1 MITIKTIAN
10 RQLTQYNSDDKNINV
25 TKYDFIKE
33 LFEKV
38 YTNKTITVNK
48 ESVIIKQNGDT
59 KRIDFKI
66 EDIILNKKH
75 EVYLAMS
82 PRELRLQLR
91 TYVVDRE
98 IIPGDIVTL
107 YIEYEEKENNY
118 NLKIKSETIY
128 KYVLERKTVTDNR
141 YRVFIDLPESANNA
155 GITVTKN
162 TEEYLKKFGVVKINE
177 KIPFGKGEKI
187 VMFDG
192 YNFNN
197 CNTKYI
203 GIPYDFNLTPDCF
216 NEIEEIL

>member
-1 MITIKTIAN
+1 LQLVKTIAN

-25 TKYDFIKE
+25 TKYDFIQE
-33 LFEKV
+33 LFEEV
-38 YTNKTITVNK
+38 YNNPSITINNELV
-48 ESVIIKQNGDT
+48 EIKQNGDT
-59 KRIDFKI
+59 RRINFLI
-66 EDIILNKKH
+66 EDIILNKRY
-75 EVYLAMS
+75 EVYFARS

-107 YIEYEEKENNY
+107 YLEYNHNNY
-118 NLKIKSETIY
+118 NFKIKSETIY
-128 KYVLERKTVTDNR
+128 KYVLERKSVTDNR
-141 YRVFIDLPESANNA
+141 YRVITDLPESTNNA
-155 GITVTKN
+155 GITVTEN
-162 TEEYLKKFGVVKINE
+162 TEEYLKKFDVVRINE

-203 GIPYDFNLTPDCF
+203 GIPYNFNLTPDCF
-216 NEIEEIL
+216 DEIEEIL